1 MSNADTALRYMNFV
15 KGEAPRT
22 AEADFTFAD
31 WDELAELVDTD
42 SFVRVGRHGEAMDW
56 LQTVALMHRNIDSAK
71 TYSLRGATEVGDR
84 VFLEL
89 EESLLH
95 RGERML
101 FDSIYIF
108 TFDGTGKVTRLEFFM
123 H

>member
-1 MSNADTALRYMNFV
+1 MSNTDTALRYMNFV

-22 AEADFTFAD
+22 AEADFTFVD
-31 WDELAELVDTD
+31 WDELAELVDTKN
-42 SFVRVGRHGEAMDW
+42 FVRVERHGEAMDW
-56 LQTVALMHRNIDSAK
+56 LQTVALMHRNTGSPK
-71 TYSLRGATEVGDR
+71 TYGLRGATEVGDR

-89 EESLLH
+89 EETIIH
-95 RGERML
+95 RGERMV

-108 TFDGTGKVTRLEFFM
+108 TFNGAGKVTRLEFFM